1 MTNVID
7 FVALA
12 LNGKYSLTVVAECL
26 VDGATEKREL
36 AKEQQYRIDQA
47 INLCRLYLTNTPEC
61 YKIYAYIV
69 ADDSQRLILIVDRD
83 GLFFD

>member
-12 LNGKYSLTVVAECL
+12 LNGKYCLTVTAECF

-36 AKEQQYRIDQA
+36 AKEQKYRIDQA
-47 INLCRLYLTNTPEC
+47 INLCQVYLANTPES
-61 YKIYAYIV
+61 YKIYVYIV
-69 ADDSQRLILIVDRD
+69 ADGSQRLIVMVDREAVY
-83 GLFFD
+83 FD